1 MKDRYRT
8 GHERSACAVK
18 WLKEQI
24 RHRDIE
30 GASTDLDLLIF
41 LLVPEKEEKCFE
53 DTLRQVTDIIQYLAN
68 KQGFEIRRSKVSFL
82 GNKT

>member
-1 MKDRYRT
+1 
-8 GHERSACAVK
+8 
-18 WLKEQI
+18 
-24 RHRDIE
+24 
-30 GASTDLDLLIF
+30 
-41 LLVPEKEEKCFE
+41 LLVSEKEEKCFE